1 MSSSHDQ
8 VKSLNYIRIL
18 PSSLLAPNTPLGS
31 LCGIWFARSYR
42 WFVAWWPNIAV
53 WMDVVF
59 RASASRHT
67 CRLLLPCMGRHLVG
81 GVHISALFAG
91 SHTEIFV
98 DPRTGELML
107 LMVPVTLEITCF
119 FFCNLMEL
127 GSLEQHATG
136 SIVVKIFLRCGL
148 NPCARSEL

>member
-18 PSSLLAPNTPLGS
+18 PSSLLAPDTSRGS
-31 LCGIWFARSYR
+31 LCRIWVGRSYR
-42 WFVAWWPNIAV
+42 WLVAWWPNIAV

-59 RASASRHT
+59 RASASRYT
-67 CRLLLPCMGRHLVG
+67 CRLLLPYMGRHLLV
-81 GVHISALFAG
+81 GVHISVLFAG

-107 LMVPVTLEITCF
+107 LMMVPVTLEITCLLWIY
-119 FFCNLMEL
+119 NSAHQITQSKYNSRSK
-127 GSLEQHATG
+127 SLP
-136 SIVVKIFLRCGL
+136 SSRRK
-148 NPCARSEL
+148 NSSSSS

>member
-1 MSSSHDQ
+1 MSSGHDQ

-18 PSSLLAPNTPLGS
+18 PSSLLAPDTSLGS
-31 LCGIWFARSYR
+31 LCRVWFGRSYR

-67 CRLLLPCMGRHLVG
+67 CRLLLPCMGRHLLV

-98 DPRTGELML
+98 DPRTGQLML

-119 FFCNLMEL
+119 FWIYNSVHQTTQSKYNSISK
-127 GSLEQHATG
+127 SLP
-136 SIVVKIFLRCGL
+136 SSRRM
-148 NPCARSEL
+148 NSSSSS